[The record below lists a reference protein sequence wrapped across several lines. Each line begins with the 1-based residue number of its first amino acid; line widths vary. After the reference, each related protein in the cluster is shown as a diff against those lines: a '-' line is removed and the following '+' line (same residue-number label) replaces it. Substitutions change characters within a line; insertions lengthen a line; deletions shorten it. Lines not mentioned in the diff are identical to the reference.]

1 MPLPRG
7 GVEAERQ
14 RQLVAAKSGGDTD
27 VAVVTADVI
36 GPEQGSGDGVEQL
49 GETAAGRLAGDDH
62 ANGIA
67 QARAE

>member
-1 MPLPRG
+1 M
-7 GVEAERQ
+7 
-14 RQLVAAKSGGDTD
+14 
-27 VAVVTADVI
+27 AVVTADMV
-36 GPEQGSGDGVEQL
+36 GPEQGSGDSVEQL